1 VGEHRGMGMGV
12 GSGVRRDIM
21 AQSTRRMNGILQL
34 SGVGVRVMSR
44 KFQKPGIGEA
54 PKVNMGEIS

>member
-1 VGEHRGMGMGV
+1 MGMGV